1 MKFYSYVSWL
11 EKEHP
16 SSLELLCFVHNNGS
30 DRRVTRCVKRTRLK
44 VRLRRP
50 TNGRDTTNE
59 RFVSSEKDSL
69 SLFAAISKYIVRY
82 SSKRASFRQFVTFFT
97 NRHRS
102 RGWRKILSKQS
113 YRYNFA
119 IRARKEIIDFR
130 SEFCKK
136 KKKIRCT
143 RETMLVRDSIR
154 IRSSPVPENLFHSME
169 PSYNGAPFIPRSF
182 IKTKFYHRV
191 ERALDRY
198 YYSNEK

>member
-1 MKFYSYVSWL
+1 MEEIRRTNVS
-11 EKEHP
+11 
-16 SSLELLCFVHNNGS
+16 F
-30 DRRVTRCVKRTRLK
+30 RAKRTRYRCSLQFQST
-44 VRLRRP
+44 LS
-50 TNGRDTTNE
+50 DTHRSGH
-59 RFVSSEKDSL
+59 RFANL
-69 SLFAAISKYIVRY
+69 SLFLRIVIDQEDGGKFYPSKVIDTISRFEREKK
-82 SSKRASFRQFVTFFT
+82 SSIFV
-97 NRHRS
+97 
-102 RGWRKILSKQS
+102 Q
-113 YRYNFA
+113 NFV
-119 IRARKEIIDFR
+119 
-130 SEFCKK
+130 K